1 MSRTVLGEKLAKL
14 GGDLTTALESVHVP
28 AFLIDRE
35 GTIRWQNAAGAELAG
50 DGAIGSN
57 YVDRILPGDLSDA
70 REGLRR
76 VLQDKEPVELQL
88 RIRGASGDIV
98 TREISAAPVLD
109 DGNRAVA
116 TFGLAKR
123 TAPPRAHAPKLLPQ
137 LALTERQRDVLR
149 LLGEGRS
156 TPEIAAALGLRPT
169 TVRNHI
175 AHLMAELGVRTRL
188 EAVIAAI
195 RAGFFDE

>member
-1 MSRTVLGEKLAKL
+1 M
-14 GGDLTTALESVHVP
+14 P

-35 GTIRWQNAAGAELAG
+35 GTIRWHNEAGAELAG
-50 DGAIGSN
+50 DDAIGSS
-57 YVDRILPGDLSDA
+57 YVERVLPADLPEA

-76 VLQDKEPVELQL
+76 VLQDRQPVELKI
-88 RIRGASGDIV
+88 RIRTAGGDFV

-109 DGNRAVA
+109 DGNRVVA
-116 TFGLAKR
+116 TFGLTRR
-123 TAPPRAHAPKLLPQ
+123 TASARPEAAEAGARLG
-137 LALTERQRDVLR
+137 LTGRQRDVLR

-156 TPEIAAALGLRPT
+156 TPEIATELGLRPT

-175 AHLMAELGVRTRL
+175 ARLMAELGAHTRL

-195 RAGFFDE
+195 RAGFFED